1 MDTSSFR
8 TILITDCGS
17 TTTKA
22 RLFEKFDSW
31 RFIAAGESPTTVEEP
46 ACDVTIGLTNS
57 FRDLSRKVKKDFL
70 ANSGDLK
77 PKVDLFLSTSSAGGG
92 LQVVVFGA
100 TQRFSAKSATEASL
114 LSGAIVLKSYCFDE
128 GLERAEVIRELKE
141 LRPDIIVVSGGF
153 DGGSLRFPLAICEL
167 IAAADPQPR
176 FQTDL
181 KMPVILAVN
190 SAAIPSLMPFLQ
202 DKFLVYTCENP
213 RPSSDQ
219 EVLEPLVNLIHELF
233 IEHVMSQAPGYPK
246 LLNIVDKPVEPTPLA
261 AGRMVQLWGEKLST
275 SVLCVDIGGA
285 TTDIF
290 TYAPGDIVRRTV
302 SANYG
307 MSYSIPYVLRDAA
320 ENRLDIIFSPEE
332 KTALYNKMLR
342 PTTLPVS
349 FSRLRLEHKLAK
361 AALKLSL
368 QHHLQIISKKG
379 KKWQEHETFQ
389 PKLVIGSG
397 GVLSHCPFYEY
408 AAEMLIDG
416 FSLKG
421 FVELFTDK
429 VFLLPH
435 LGLLGA
441 YFPEIALEIFQN
453 DCLNSVGI
461 LVSPVEALLKRF
473 REELAEVVVNDTY
486 NFSLRKGFRYTVK
499 LPEVI
504 QKIVVKPR
512 FGVFFDSKIFQPQY
526 PKHHILILNG
536 RI

>member
-1 MDTSSFR
+1 MDTGSIR

-22 RLFEKFDSW
+22 RLFEKLDSW
-31 RFIAAGESPTTVEEP
+31 RFTVAGESPTTVEEP
-46 ACDVTIGLTNS
+46 SCDVTIGLRNS
-57 FRDLSRKVKKDFL
+57 FKDLCRKANRDFL
-70 ANSGDLK
+70 DSLCELK

-100 TQRFSAKSATEASL
+100 TQRFSAKSATEAAL

-128 GLERAEVIRELKE
+128 GLEREEVIRELKE

-153 DGGSLRFPLAICEL
+153 EGGSIRFPLSICEL

-190 SAAIPSLMPFLQ
+190 SAAISNLMPILQ

-213 RPSSDQ
+213 RPSLDR
-219 EVLEPLVNLIHELF
+219 ERLEPLVNLIHELF

-246 LLNIVDKPVEPTPLA
+246 LLEVVDKPVEPTPLA
-261 AGRMVQLWGEKLST
+261 AGRMVQLWGEKLNT

-290 TYAPGDIVRRTV
+290 TYIPGDIVRRTV

-307 MSYSIPYVLRDAA
+307 MSYSIPYVLKDAA
-320 ENRLDIIFSPEE
+320 ENGLGIVFSPEE

-342 PTTLPVS
+342 PTILPVS

-379 KKWQEHETFQ
+379 KKWQENESFK
-389 PKLVIGSG
+389 PNIVIGSG
-397 GVLSHCPFYEY
+397 GVLSHCPFNEY

-416 FSLKG
+416 FSLRG
-421 FVELFTDK
+421 IVELFTDK

-441 YFPEIALEIFQN
+441 YYPELALEIFQN
-453 DCLNSVGI
+453 DCLNSVGV
-461 LVSPVEALLKRF
+461 LVSPEEVILKRF
-473 REELAEVVVNDTY
+473 REELAEVVVNNTY
-486 NFSLRKGFRYTVK
+486 SFTLKKGFRYMAK

-512 FGVFFDSKIFQPQY
+512 FGVFLKSKIFQPQY
-526 PKHHILILNG
+526 TMHKIIILDG
-536 RI
+536 KV